1 MHRHIILFCFILLLA
16 SCGDSGG
23 GNNSSSKCLEGYNQ
37 TTLLD
42 NIKNTLI
49 LPSEEAHQ
57 NKLASLTTSI
67 ETLTANPT
75 TSNLTATKTAFKSA
89 YLAFQYVAQYDF
101 GPAETVDYR
110 TSLNNFPADK
120 TVIDN
125 NLNTG
130 VYNFLIEGTFDK
142 GYPALDYLLYA
153 NDAATTVSN
162 IQNNEKFKKYLRDI
176 VTDMTARTT
185 KVVNAWNGEFGTS
198 FSSNTGTAAGTS
210 LSQIIN
216 NWNKNYEITKRDRIG
231 IPAGVLSVGKT
242 NPMNVEAYY
251 SGLSL
256 ELIDASIDA
265 SEALYNKIDVLL
277 AHVNA
282 QKGDKTLDAT
292 IKNQFALI
300 EGKFEKVNGPL
311 SQAVDN
317 DKEDVL
323 ALYKDATQMVLYT
336 KTDLPTALCISIT
349 YTENPSDS
357 D

>member
-1 MHRHIILFCFILLLA
+1 MIVV
-16 SCGDSGG
+16 SCKDEKKP
-23 GNNSSSKCLEGYNQ
+23 SSSKCLDGYNQ
-37 TTLLD
+37 TTLL
-42 NIKNTLI
+42 NTLKNTLI
-49 LPSEEAHQ
+49 IPSLEQHQ
-57 NKLASLTTSI
+57 DKLSTLSSSI
-67 ETLTANPT
+67 TTLTANPT
-75 TSNLTATKTAFKSA
+75 TGNLSATKTAFKNA
-89 YLAFQYVAQYDF
+89 YLSFQTVAQYDF

-120 TVIDN
+120 AVIDN
-125 NLNTG
+125 NINTG

-153 NDAATTVSN
+153 NDASTTVSN

-176 VTDMTARTT
+176 VADMTTRTT
-185 KVVNAWNGEFGTS
+185 KVVDAWNGEFGTS
-198 FSSNTGTAAGTS
+198 FSSNSGTAAGTS
-210 LSQIIN
+210 LSQVIN

-242 NPMNVEAYY
+242 NPKNVEAYY

-256 ELIDASIDA
+256 ALIDASIDA
-265 SEALYNKIDVLL
+265 SESLYNKIDVLL

-300 EGKFEKVNGPL
+300 KGKFAKLDGPL

-323 ALYKDATQMVLYT
+323 AFYKDATQMVLYT